1 MPAPPLLPRIDLNA
15 DLGEDA
21 GDDAAMLECVTSA
34 NICCGAHAGGPA
46 TLRATL
52 RAAAARGVVCG
63 AHPGYPDRANFGR
76 LVLPMTPAETEAMV
90 AGQLHDA
97 LQAAAET
104 GTAIAYVK
112 PHGALYNLAADDLA
126 TAAAIARAIRS
137 VDRSLAL
144 LGLAGSA
151 MLPAADRAG
160 LRPVAEAFA
169 DRGYLPDGRL
179 MPRGTPG
186 AVLHDPA
193 QVAARALQMAVTGAV
208 ASADGSILTIRPDSL
223 CLHGDTPGAVAMARA
238 VRATLGAAGL
248 ALAPFA

>member
-1 MPAPPLLPRIDLNA
+1 MFQHPLHIDLNA

-21 GDDAAMLECVTSA
+21 GDDEAMLDCVTSA
-34 NICCGAHAGGPA
+34 NICCGAHAGGPE

-52 RAAAARGVVCG
+52 RAAAARAVRCG

-90 AGQLHDA
+90 AAQVHMA
-97 LQAAAET
+97 LQAAADT

-112 PHGALYNLAADDLA
+112 PHGALYNLAADDPG
-126 TAAAIARAIRS
+126 TADAIARAVGS

-151 MLPAADRAG
+151 MLSAAERAG

-169 DRGYLPDGRL
+169 DRGYRPDGRL
-179 MPRGTPG
+179 VPRSEPG
-186 AVLHDPA
+186 AVLGDPA
-193 QVAARALQMAVTGAV
+193 LVAERALRMVGDGAV
-208 ASADGSILTIRPDSL
+208 AAQDGSRVALRPDSL

-238 VRATLGAAGL
+238 VRTALAGAGFV
-248 ALAPFA
+248 LAPFA